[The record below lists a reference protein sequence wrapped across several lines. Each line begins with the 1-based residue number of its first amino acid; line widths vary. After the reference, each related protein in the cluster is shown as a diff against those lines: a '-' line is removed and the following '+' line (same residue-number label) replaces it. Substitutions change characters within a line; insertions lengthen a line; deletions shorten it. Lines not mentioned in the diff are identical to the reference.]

1 MGRGLRSED
10 LLLTKLYI
18 WFTLM
23 FDSPIYSS
31 ISETLA
37 SSASTLDVKSPLSSE
52 IPSFKIPLFDELEWI
67 LMFGMLFDVV
77 EPVAL
82 NKFSNIVQNIM

>member
-1 MGRGLRSED
+1 MHSIAELIGILYADVSRGGLRSED
-10 LLLTKLYI
+10 LLLTSLYI
-18 WFTLM
+18 WFMLM

-52 IPSFKIPLFDELEWI
+52 IPSFKNPLFDEL
-67 LMFGMLFDVV
+67 
-77 EPVAL
+77 
-82 NKFSNIVQNIM
+82 